1 MNPLIRS
8 RPTTSRSR
16 GRTTTRA
23 LVTPQTLSFKTA
35 GFQRGLK
42 LELSRKLSKGRKAK
56 LNAPAEA
63 TGQRATVKI
72 AVARKG
78 HKAKTV
84 LTKKI
89 TLKRSQTIK
98 TPKKPKGGSVTV
110 SVSVAKFTVGDTQ
123 FTVTPAKQRY

>member
-1 MNPLIRS
+1 MIPEKPLL
-8 RPTTSRSR
+8 PLETY
-16 GRTTTRA
+16 A
-23 LVTPQTLSFKTA
+23 VAVTWENDAGARLDQSFSFTTA
-35 GFQRGLK
+35 GILSKLK
-42 LELSRKLSKGRKAK
+42 LSRKLGKGRKAK
-56 LNAPAEA
+56 LTAPAEA

-89 TLKRSQTIK
+89 TLKRSQSIK
-98 TPKKPKGGSVTV
+98 TPKKPRGGSVTV
-110 SVSVAKFTVGDTQ
+110 SVSVAKFTLGDTQ